1 MDDRNNWN
9 WEPEVREIADAAPLP
24 GCDRQEE
31 WQASPDGES
40 MAAVVVQ
47 DDGTFAVRRND
58 ALWEVR
64 AEKIYR
70 CLFAPDNRL
79 TALARLDGEW
89 ALMVDD
95 AEVGEHADYYWGTM
109 FSPGGAIAVPM
120 QTGMEY
126 GVMLDGKPWEN
137 LYTSA
142 TDFAVSANGRSTAAV
157 VQTASLGQAD
167 LEGFRKG
174 VFTLAVNGNAWDS
187 TFLNAWAPSFDREG
201 HRVACTV
208 RLTPFEYTVAING
221 QCWDETFPCAWEP
234 VFDPRSGDVLAP
246 IRKNGAWGVARNG
259 ALFWKT
265 VFQQCWGIRVSP
277 VEGGPVW
284 AVVAPAYGSFTVAGD
299 AKPWACRFPSVTDL
313 VLSPDGRRA
322 AALGSDNNRDFRV
335 VVDGKPWEQTF
346 DMAWPAVFSAD
357 GSHAAAKVRKG
368 GRYAV
373 YADNKPV
380 AENLDDV
387 WTPSFSPAGDVLLF
401 CSLQDGKF
409 RRHTVKLPSAKL

>member
-157 VQTASLGQAD
+157 VQTASLGRPGGLPQGRVHRGRQRQRM
-167 LEGFRKG
+167 GFH
-174 VFTLAVNGNAWDS
+174 LS
-187 TFLNAWAPSFDREG
+187 Q
-201 HRVACTV
+201 
-208 RLTPFEYTVAING
+208 RL
-221 QCWDETFPCAWEP
+221 
-234 VFDPRSGDVLAP
+234 
-246 IRKNGAWGVARNG
+246 GAQFR
-259 ALFWKT
+259 
-265 VFQQCWGIRVSP
+265 P
-277 VEGGPVW
+277 
-284 AVVAPAYGSFTVAGD
+284 
-299 AKPWACRFPSVTDL
+299 
-313 VLSPDGRRA
+313 RRA
-322 AALGSDNNRDFRV
+322 SGGLYRASD
-335 VVDGKPWEQTF
+335 
-346 DMAWPAVFSAD
+346 
-357 GSHAAAKVRKG
+357 
-368 GRYAV
+368 
-373 YADNKPV
+373 
-380 AENLDDV
+380 
-387 WTPSFSPAGDVLLF
+387 SF
-401 CSLQDGKF
+401 
-409 RRHTVKLPSAKL
+409 

>member
-174 VFTLAVNGNAWDS
+174 VFTVAVNGNAWDS

-284 AVVAPAYGSFTVAGD
+284 AVVAPAYGSFTSSATATSSSARHGSTATP
-299 AKPWACRFPSVTDL
+299 AKTSSRPS
-313 VLSPDGRRA
+313 
-322 AALGSDNNRDFRV
+322 
-335 VVDGKPWEQTF
+335 
-346 DMAWPAVFSAD
+346 
-357 GSHAAAKVRKG
+357 
-368 GRYAV
+368 
-373 YADNKPV
+373 
-380 AENLDDV
+380 
-387 WTPSFSPAGDVLLF
+387 
-401 CSLQDGKF
+401 
-409 RRHTVKLPSAKL
+409 

>member
-126 GVMLDGKPWEN
+126 GML
-137 LYTSA
+137 
-142 TDFAVSANGRSTAAV
+142 
-157 VQTASLGQAD
+157 
-167 LEGFRKG
+167 
-174 VFTLAVNGNAWDS
+174 
-187 TFLNAWAPSFDREG
+187 
-201 HRVACTV
+201 
-208 RLTPFEYTVAING
+208 
-221 QCWDETFPCAWEP
+221 
-234 VFDPRSGDVLAP
+234 
-246 IRKNGAWGVARNG
+246 
-259 ALFWKT
+259 
-265 VFQQCWGIRVSP
+265 
-277 VEGGPVW
+277 
-284 AVVAPAYGSFTVAGD
+284 
-299 AKPWACRFPSVTDL
+299 
-313 VLSPDGRRA
+313 
-322 AALGSDNNRDFRV
+322 
-335 VVDGKPWEQTF
+335 VDGSPW
-346 DMAWPAVFSAD
+346 
-357 GSHAAAKVRKG
+357 
-368 GRYAV
+368 
-373 YADNKPV
+373 
-380 AENLDDV
+380 
-387 WTPSFSPAGDVLLF
+387 
-401 CSLQDGKF
+401 
-409 RRHTVKLPSAKL
+409 